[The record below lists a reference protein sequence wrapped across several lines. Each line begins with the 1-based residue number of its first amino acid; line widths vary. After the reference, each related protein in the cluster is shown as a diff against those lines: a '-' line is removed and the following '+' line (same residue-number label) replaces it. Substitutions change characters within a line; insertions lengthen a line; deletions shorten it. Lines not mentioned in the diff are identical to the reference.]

1 MMKGVA
7 INPAA
12 IMPIQ
17 NPHMI
22 TFNPLVTEDFKIGK
36 VLEINNRLLDW

>member
-22 TFNPLVTEDFKIGK
+22 TFNPLVTEEFKIAK
-36 VLEINNRLLDW
+36 AIEINNRLLDW